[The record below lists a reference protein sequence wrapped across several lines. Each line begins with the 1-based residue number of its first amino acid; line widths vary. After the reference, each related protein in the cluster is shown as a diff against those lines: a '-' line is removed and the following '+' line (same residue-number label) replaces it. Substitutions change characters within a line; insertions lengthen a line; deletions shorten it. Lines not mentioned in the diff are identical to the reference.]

1 MSVIVCLK
9 HVKHGLQRLEEKLR
23 YYLYSN
29 VFKLVKVHR
38 NKIILNNFYGKGYGD
53 NPKYIADEII
63 KQGLPYDLVWVVKER
78 DTTVPDR
85 VRTVRRG
92 SIREA
97 YEFATA
103 KVIISNVKRKYPF
116 YKKKGQYYIQ
126 TWHGCFM
133 LKYIEAEVEKKL
145 SARYVRESRKDSAIT
160 ALMLSGSGLASEVMH
175 QSFWYS
181 GEVYECGQ
189 PRDDIFF
196 HCTAEEIRE
205 LKKKHRLPQDVK
217 IAVYAPT
224 FRDGDESYPYDMI
237 DVKAVMDGLHQ
248 KGSSEWVMVIRL
260 HPNVAC
266 QSARFQY
273 GEKVLDGSKYTDPQE
288 LFLMADLLITD
299 YSSVMMDFGLMK
311 KPVFLFVPDLEVY
324 KRARGV
330 RGFFEDLPFPRCR
343 SNEELENAILSFDEL
358 SYQKALK
365 CFTETYYRNFS
376 DGHASERV
384 VERIKQVI
392 NGTDEG

>member
-53 NPKYIADEII
+53 NP
-63 KQGLPYDLVWVVKER
+63 

-160 ALMLSGSGLASEVMH
+160 DLMLSGSGLASEVMH

>member
-1 MSVIVCLK
+1 M
-9 HVKHGLQRLEEKLR
+9 
-23 YYLYSN
+23 
-29 VFKLVKVHR
+29 
-38 NKIILNNFYGKGYGD
+38 
-53 NPKYIADEII
+53 
-63 KQGLPYDLVWVVKER
+63 
-78 DTTVPDR
+78 
-85 VRTVRRG
+85 
-92 SIREA
+92 
-97 YEFATA
+97 
-103 KVIISNVKRKYPF
+103 
-116 YKKKGQYYIQ
+116 
-126 TWHGCFM
+126 
-133 LKYIEAEVEKKL
+133 
-145 SARYVRESRKDSAIT
+145 
-160 ALMLSGSGLASEVMH
+160 
-175 QSFWYS
+175 
-181 GEVYECGQ
+181 
-189 PRDDIFF
+189 
-196 HCTAEEIRE
+196 
-205 LKKKHRLPQDVK
+205 K

>member
-1 MSVIVCLK
+1 MMEGKGMKELMLGNKAVARGLYEAGCKVISSYPGTPSTEITEEAAAYNEIYCEWAPNEKVALEVAHGATLGGVRAACAMK
-9 HVKHGLQRLEEKLR
+9 HVGL
-23 YYLYSN
+23 N
-29 VFKLVKVHR
+29 VA
-38 NKIILNNFYGKGYGD
+38 
-53 NPKYIADEII
+53 ADPLFTISY
-63 KQGLPYDLVWVVKER
+63 QGLNAGLVVCVADDPGMHSSQNEQDSRHHAIASKIPMLEPS
-78 DTTVPDR
+78 D
-85 VRTVRRG
+85 
-92 SIREA
+92 SREA

-160 ALMLSGSGLASEVMH
+160 DLMLSGSGLASEVMH

-311 KPVFLFVPDLEVY
+311 TPVFLFVPDLEVY

-343 SNEELENAILSFDEL
+343 SN
-358 SYQKALK
+358 
-365 CFTETYYRNFS
+365 
-376 DGHASERV
+376 
-384 VERIKQVI
+384 
-392 NGTDEG
+392 